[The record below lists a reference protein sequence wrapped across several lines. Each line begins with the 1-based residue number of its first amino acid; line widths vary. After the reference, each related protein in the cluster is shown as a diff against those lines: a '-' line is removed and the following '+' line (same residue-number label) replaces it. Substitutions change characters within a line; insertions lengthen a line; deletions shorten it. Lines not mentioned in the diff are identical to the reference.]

1 MGGDENFPASR
12 YEVQKTYMNNVG
24 TRYDEWLEKC
34 AKLKKRQESNLQNYG
49 RIYRLHQTCPGPVHI
64 YALLNLSLLIR
75 RPDQYLSLK
84 TIIYGTPHI
93 FYSLVSGLFT
103 QHLPSYFNDR
113 HFFTPHAEY
122 NLSALINNQ
131 GDSSGTWWR

>member
-1 MGGDENFPASR
+1 VS
-12 YEVQKTYMNNVG
+12 
-24 TRYDEWLEKC
+24 
-34 AKLKKRQESNLQNYG
+34 
-49 RIYRLHQTCPGPVHI
+49 
-64 YALLNLSLLIR
+64 
-75 RPDQYLSLK
+75 
-84 TIIYGTPHI
+84 PHI

-103 QHLPSYFNDR
+103 QHLPSYFNGR

>member
-1 MGGDENFPASR
+1 MKNRGVAQPGSALHWGCS
-12 YEVQKTYMNNVG
+12 
-24 TRYDEWLEKC
+24 
-34 AKLKKRQESNLQNYG
+34 G
-49 RIYRLHQTCPGPVHI
+49 RKFKSC
-64 YALLNLSLLIR
+64 

-84 TIIYGTPHI
+84 TTIYVSPHI

>member
-1 MGGDENFPASR
+1 VKVVKIMKNRGVAQPGSALHWGCS
-12 YEVQKTYMNNVG
+12 
-24 TRYDEWLEKC
+24 
-34 AKLKKRQESNLQNYG
+34 G
-49 RIYRLHQTCPGPVHI
+49 RKFKSC
-64 YALLNLSLLIR
+64 

-84 TIIYGTPHI
+84 TTIYVSPHI
-93 FYSLVSGLFT
+93 FYPLVSGLFT